1 MNAHGEIRSE
11 LQKARQEGRTAD
23 VRSLL
28 AIQSLS
34 ASRCARVLEAQ
45 PEVLQQT
52 GPVFNLAAFQQLTGS
67 GGQQQQIEAS
77 PVEPIEVRVEA
88 S

>member
-1 MNAHGEIRSE
+1 MTSHGEIRRE
-11 LQKARQEGRTAD
+11 LKKARQEGRTD
-23 VRSLL
+23 DIRSLL

-45 PEVLQQT
+45 PEVLQQS
-52 GPVFNLAAFQQLTGS
+52 GPVFNLTAFQQLTGS

-77 PVEPIEVRVEA
+77 PVEPVTVEVA
-88 S
+88 P